1 LSRQVLTDTINTM
14 KLNPK
19 QEAFCQGVASGL
31 SLTQAYI
38 RAGYSE
44 KGAGQGG
51 ERLLKN
57 VEISKRVEELRA
69 KSEAKLNYK
78 RETYLETLRDRFME
92 MPPELPSTAK
102 YGEML
107 AKAMGWNEPE
117 KIEVAGAMDI
127 NIRIGGH

>member
-1 LSRQVLTDTINTM
+1 M

-31 SLTQAYI
+31 SLTQAYVK
-38 RAGYSE
+38 AGYSE
-44 KGAGQGG
+44 KGADGAACKLQGNASVAF
-51 ERLLKN
+51 R
-57 VEISKRVEELRA
+57 IDELRA
-69 KSEAKLNYK
+69 KTEAKMSYK

-92 MPPELPSTAK
+92 MPPESATCAK

-117 KIEVAGAMDI
+117 KVDLYGLIDI
-127 NIRIGGH
+127 NVKIGGN

>member
-1 LSRQVLTDTINTM
+1 M

-57 VEISKRVEELRA
+57 VEISQRVDELRA

-78 RETYLETLRDRFME
+78 RETYLETLRERFME
-92 MPPELPSTAK
+92 MPPELPATAK

-117 KIEVAGAMDI
+117 KVEVSGGLDHI
-127 NIRIGGH
+127 ITIGGPQN

>member
-1 LSRQVLTDTINTM
+1 M

-19 QEAFCQGVASGL
+19 QEAFCQAYASGI
-31 SLTQAYI
+31 SITQAYVK
-38 RAGYSE
+38 AGYSE

-57 VEISKRVEELRA
+57 VEITKRVEELRTKVAA
-69 KSEAKLNYK
+69 KMSYK
-78 RETYLETLRDRFME
+78 RETYIETLRERFME
-92 MPPELPSTAK
+92 MPPESATCAK

-117 KIEVAGAMDI
+117 KVDLYGLLDI
-127 NIRIGGH
+127 NVKIGGA

>member
-1 LSRQVLTDTINTM
+1 M

-57 VEISKRVEELRA
+57 VEITNRVNELRTKVEE
-69 KSEAKLNYK
+69 KMSYK
-78 RETYLETLRDRFME
+78 RETYLETLRARFME
-92 MPPELPSTAK
+92 LPPENPTCAK

-107 AKAMGWNEPE
+107 AKAMGWNEPD
-117 KIEVAGAMDI
+117 KIDIAATMDV
-127 NIRIGGH
+127 NIRIGGN

>member
-1 LSRQVLTDTINTM
+1 M
-14 KLNPK
+14 KINPK
-19 QEAFCQGVASGL
+19 QEAFCQAYASGL
-31 SLTQAYI
+31 SITQAYI

-44 KGAGQGG
+44 NGAGQGG

-57 VEISKRVEELRA
+57 VEIGKRVEELRSNVES
-69 KSEAKLNYK
+69 KMTYK

-92 MPPELPSTAK
+92 MPPESATCAK

-117 KIEVAGAMDI
+117 KLDIVGALEI
-127 NIRIGGH
+127 NLTIGGQN

>member
-1 LSRQVLTDTINTM
+1 M

-44 KGAGQGG
+44 KGADGAACKLQGIASVAF
-51 ERLLKN
+51 R
-57 VEISKRVEELRA
+57 IDELRA
-69 KSEAKLNYK
+69 KSEAKMSYK
-78 RETYLETLRDRFME
+78 RETYLETLRERFME
-92 MPPELPSTAK
+92 MPPESATCAK

-117 KIEVAGAMDI
+117 KVEVSGGLDHI
-127 NIRIGGH
+127 ITIGGPQN

>member
-1 LSRQVLTDTINTM
+1 M

-78 RETYLETLRDRFME
+78 RETYLETLRERFME
-92 MPPELPSTAK
+92 MPPESATCAK

-117 KIEVAGAMDI
+117 KVEVSGGLDHI
-127 NIRIGGH
+127 ITIGGPQN

>member
-1 LSRQVLTDTINTM
+1 M

-51 ERLLKN
+51 ERMLKN
-57 VEISKRVEELRA
+57 VDIANRVAELRA
-69 KSEAKLNYK
+69 KVEEKMTYK
-78 RETYLETLRDRFME
+78 RETYLETLRERFME
-92 MPPELPSTAK
+92 LPPENPTCAK

-107 AKAMGWNEPE
+107 AKAMGWNEPD
-117 KIEVAGAMDI
+117 KIDI
-127 NIRIGGH
+127 AAVLDVNIRIGGN

>member
-1 LSRQVLTDTINTM
+1 M

-38 RAGYSE
+38 RAGYAE

-57 VEISKRVEELRA
+57 VEIGKRVDELRA

-78 RETYLETLRDRFME
+78 RETYLETLRERFME
-92 MPPELPSTAK
+92 MPPELPATAK

-117 KIEVAGAMDI
+117 KVEVSGGLDHI
-127 NIRIGGH
+127 ITIGGPQN

>member
-1 LSRQVLTDTINTM
+1 M
-14 KLNPK
+14 KINPK

-44 KGAGQGG
+44 KGAGQSG
-51 ERLLKN
+51 EKLLKN
-57 VEISKRVEELRA
+57 AEIAKRVDELRA
-69 KSEAKLNYK
+69 KAVAKMSYK
-78 RETYLETLRDRFME
+78 RESYIETLRDRFME
-92 MPPELPSTAK
+92 MPPDSAVTAK

-117 KIEVAGAMDI
+117 KVDLYGQFDI
-127 NIRIGGH
+127 NVRIGGS

>member
-1 LSRQVLTDTINTM
+1 M

-38 RAGYSE
+38 RAGYAE
-44 KGAGQGG
+44 KGAGQNG
-51 ERLLKN
+51 ERMMKN
-57 VEISKRVEELRA
+57 DEIGKRVDELRA

-78 RETYLETLRDRFME
+78 RETYLETLRERFME
-92 MPPELPSTAK
+92 MPPELPATAK

-117 KIEVAGAMDI
+117 KVEVSGGLDHI
-127 NIRIGGH
+127 ITIGGPQN

>member
-1 LSRQVLTDTINTM
+1 M
-14 KLNPK
+14 KINPK

-44 KGAGQGG
+44 KGADGASCKLQGNA
-51 ERLLKN
+51 R
-57 VEISKRVEELRA
+57 IASRIDELRA
-69 KSEAKLNYK
+69 KVETKMTYK

-92 MPPELPSTAK
+92 MPPESATCAK

-117 KIEVAGAMDI
+117 KLDIVGALEI
-127 NIRIGGH
+127 NLTIGGQN

>member
-1 LSRQVLTDTINTM
+1 M

-19 QEAFCQGVASGL
+19 QEAFCQAYASGL

-44 KGAGQGG
+44 NGAGQSG

-57 VEISKRVEELRA
+57 ADIAKRVDELRA
-69 KSEAKLNYK
+69 KAVAKMSYK
-78 RETYLETLRDRFME
+78 RETYIETLRERFME
-92 MPPELPSTAK
+92 MPPESATCAK

-117 KIEVAGAMDI
+117 KVDLYGLLDI
-127 NIRIGGH
+127 NVKIGGA

>member
-1 LSRQVLTDTINTM
+1 M

-69 KSEAKLNYK
+69 KSEAKLTYK
-78 RETYLETLRDRFME
+78 RETYLETLRERFME
-92 MPPELPSTAK
+92 MPPESATCAK

>member
-1 LSRQVLTDTINTM
+1 M

-19 QEAFCQGVASGL
+19 QEAFCQAYASGM
-31 SLTQAYI
+31 SITQAYVK
-38 RAGYSE
+38 AGYSE

-57 VEISKRVEELRA
+57 VEITKRVDELRA
-69 KSEAKLNYK
+69 KAVAKMTYK

-92 MPPELPSTAK
+92 MPPESATCAK

-127 NIRIGGH
+127 NIRIGGA

>member
-1 LSRQVLTDTINTM
+1 M

-19 QEAFCQGVASGL
+19 REKFCQGVASGL
-31 SLTQAYI
+31 SITQAYI

-57 VEISKRVEELRA
+57 VEISNRVAELRSKA
-69 KSEAKLNYK
+69 EAKMEFS
-78 RETYLETLRDRFME
+78 REQYLTTLRERFLNL
-92 MPPELPSTAK
+92 LPDDATTAK

-107 AKAMGWNEPE
+107 AKAMGWNEPD
-117 KIEVAGAMDI
+117 KVDVLATLDV
-127 NIRIGGH
+127 NIRIGGAQH